1 LSPLARGGLHVEAG
15 WGVREN
21 TGDLTASAWESA
33 AKIASSE
40 IRKGIVA
47 LPSNSPE
54 EKELEAIASN
64 SLFSHQATAPAN

>member
-1 LSPLARGGLHVEAG
+1 
-15 WGVREN
+15 VREN

-64 SLFSHQATAPAN
+64 SLFFHQATAPAN